1 MRNFFRNVN
10 VLLFSILFSSHYVMH
25 AMEVDDDFPQKKSAF
40 TPLMHDSAMQQMS
53 GNQEPFTRL
62 RSNALTPH
70 DFDRMPR
77 ATSQESGFDSENH
90 LNERPESVFF
100 NLDEDME
107 PTSNISEFGAFNGD
121 NEMTVADRRPSTSF
135 EAMIDECT
143 KPVKRK
149 RRHNTFESNS
159 DEEFED
165 DQNPQRFQ

>member
-10 VLLFSILFSSHYVMH
+10 VLLFSILFSSPYVMH
-25 AMEVDDDFPQKKSAF
+25 AMEVDDDFSDVKRSAF
-40 TPLMHDSAMQQMS
+40 TPLMHDSTMQQMS
-53 GNQEPFTRL
+53 GNQEPFVRQ

-77 ATSQESGFDSENH
+77 ATSQESGFDSANH
-90 LNERPESVFF
+90 LNERPESVFLNLEEEESIHEINEF
-100 NLDEDME
+100 NV
-107 PTSNISEFGAFNGD
+107 N
-121 NEMTVADRRPSTSF
+121 NEMIVANRRPSTSF
-135 EAMIDECT
+135 EAMMDECT

-159 DEEFED
+159 DEESEDD

>member
-1 MRNFFRNVN
+1 MTI
-10 VLLFSILFSSHYVMH
+10 SFSSLVH
-25 AMEVDDDFPQKKSAF
+25 AMEVDDDYSSSKRSAF

-53 GNQEPFTRL
+53 SNQEPFARQ

-77 ATSQESGFDSENH
+77 ATSQESGFYSANH
-90 LNERPESVFF
+90 LNKSPESDFLNLEEEESIHEINEF
-100 NLDEDME
+100 NV
-107 PTSNISEFGAFNGD
+107 N
-121 NEMTVADRRPSTSF
+121 NEMTIANRRPSTRF
-135 EAMIDECT
+135 EAMIDEQKLEI

-149 RRHNTFESNS
+149 RRDNTFESNS